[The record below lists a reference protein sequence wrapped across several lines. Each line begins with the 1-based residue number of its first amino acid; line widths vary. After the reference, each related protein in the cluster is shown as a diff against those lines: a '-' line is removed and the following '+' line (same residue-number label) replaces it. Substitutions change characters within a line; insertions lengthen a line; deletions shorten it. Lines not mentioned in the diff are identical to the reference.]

1 MTSLV
6 EDTLQYKS
14 PPLTGIKALSC
25 SSDFVFDNHIHS
37 GHVLWLNSKGG
48 ENFKVL
54 GTTSVLQPGSISI
67 IEPGIVHSNQPLT
80 KSKRHLRSLYLEND
94 FFLHLEKLVTGT
106 STQKYNLP
114 TTVINNIAHWR
125 DALALHEAIITGQNK
140 LLIEELCLSLFTPI
154 GDLHFG
160 SSSVHHSIDKG
171 DSRISIIIDY
181 MRAHLENEISLNTL
195 AEIAGCTSYHIIRL
209 FKEIVGMSPHAYLIQ
224 LRLER
229 ARNLIDKGKTISD
242 AALDAGFSDQSHLT
256 RNFKKRFGITPGI
269 YGTQKLL

>member
-1 MTSLV
+1 M

-25 SSDFVFDNHIHS
+25 SSDFVFDSHIHS
-37 GHVLWLNSKGG
+37 GHVLWLNSEGG

-67 IEPGIVHSNQPLT
+67 IEPGIVHSNQPLA

-114 TTVINNIAHWR
+114 TTVLKNVAHWR

-140 LLIEELCLSLFTPI
+140 ILIEELCISLFTQI

-160 SSSVHHSIDKG
+160 SRPINHSTDKR
-171 DSRISIIIDY
+171 DVRINTIIDY
-181 MRAHLENEISLNTL
+181 MRAHLGEEISLNTL
-195 AEIAGCTSYHIIRL
+195 AEIADCTSYHIIRL
-209 FKEIVGMSPHAYLIQ
+209 FKETVGMSPHAYIIQ

-229 ARNLIDKGKTISD
+229 ARELIDKGETITD
-242 AALDAGFSDQSHLT
+242 AALNAGFSDQSHLT
-256 RNFKKRFGITPGI
+256 RRFKKRFGITPGI
-269 YGTQKLL
+269 YGAQKFL